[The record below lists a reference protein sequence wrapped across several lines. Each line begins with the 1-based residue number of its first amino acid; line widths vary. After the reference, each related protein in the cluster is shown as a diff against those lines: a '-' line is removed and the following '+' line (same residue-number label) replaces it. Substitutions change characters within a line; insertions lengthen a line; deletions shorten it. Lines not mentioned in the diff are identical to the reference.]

1 LKTDSLFYE
10 IFQSSPRAFF
20 ELIGEPAA
28 PAEGYQ
34 FVSQEVK
41 QTSFRVDGILTP
53 PVEATDL
60 PIYFVEVMGY
70 RDRKGDLYPGLFS
83 EIFLYLNDYRPVNDW
98 RAVVIFTRRSL
109 DPDLT
114 LHYRDFDNGV
124 RLQRIYLDELP
135 EALSERSLELG
146 ILYLI
151 GLRPEAV
158 PQRARRLVEQATQ
171 ELSDV
176 ADQQRIL
183 ELVERVCIY
192 KFPEL
197 TELEVFAMLGL
208 DDLKHTRV
216 YQDGMQEEAATI
228 ALRLLNKRLDRL
240 QPELELR
247 IRQLSKVQLEA
258 LSEAAYDFSK
268 LEDLEAWLKTE
279 GK

>member
-109 DPDLT
+109 DPNLT

-135 EALSERSLELG
+135 EAIAERSLELG

-151 GLRPEAV
+151 GLRTEAV
-158 PQRARRLVEQATQ
+158 PQRARRLVKQATQ

-183 ELVERVCIY
+183 ELVERVCVY

-228 ALRLLNKRLDRL
+228 VLRQLTRRLGNVK
-240 QPELELR
+240 PELESQ
-247 IRQLSKVQLEA
+247 IRQLSKIRLEVLA
-258 LSEAAYDFSK
+258 ESLLDFSTP
-268 LEDLEAWLKTE
+268 EDLIVWLQVE
-279 GK
+279 RG